1 VTGDFLQEVSQKTI
15 EKLFSG
21 RSRVTAAAS
30 TSSKVKG
37 LTLATREQ
45 YLSKIIEVLHDNYKG
60 CVEEEDQTMDKKDV
74 QDCAVEM
81 EYSVF
86 TTNTTMTMYRNGV
99 AKMVC
104 LIFFVLRLF
113 CNLGNESC
121 SPTAQVNE
129 RFSFKL
135 IKASY

>member
-86 TTNTTMTMYRNGV
+86 TSQHDDDHVQERCRENG
-99 AKMVC
+99 
-104 LIFFVLRLF
+104 LFNFFCFAIIL
-113 CNLGNESC
+113 
-121 SPTAQVNE
+121 
-129 RFSFKL
+129 
-135 IKASY
+135 